1 MAKPDQLTSAD
12 FDEKVLKSD
21 KPYLVDFWAAWCGPC
36 RTLGPIIEEIAEEND
51 GRFGVGKVDVEA
63 NQDLASKYHVLSIP
77 TMILF
82 KGGEPVATMVG
93 AAPKASIMSQIEE
106 HL

>member
-1 MAKPDQLTSAD
+1 MPDKLTSAD

-21 KPYLVDFWAAWCGPC
+21 KPYLVDFWASWCGPC
-36 RTLGPIIEEIAEEND
+36 RSLGPVIEEIAQENSD
-51 GRFGVGKVDVEA
+51 RFGVGKVNVEE
-63 NQDLASKYHVLSIP
+63 NQDLAAKYHVLSIP

-82 KGGEPVATMVG
+82 KGGQPVATMVG
-93 AAPKASIMSQIEE
+93 AAPKASIMQQVEE

>member
-1 MAKPDQLTSAD
+1 MGKPDHLTSAD
-12 FDEKVLKSD
+12 FEEKVLKSD

-36 RTLGPIIEEIAEEND
+36 RSLGPIIEEIAEEQSD
-51 GRFGVGKVDVEA
+51 RLGVGKVDVEEF
-63 NQDLASKYHVLSIP
+63 QDLAMRYHVMSIP

-82 KGGEPVATMVG
+82 KGGQPVATMVG
-93 AAPKASIMSQIEE
+93 AAPKASIMKQVEE